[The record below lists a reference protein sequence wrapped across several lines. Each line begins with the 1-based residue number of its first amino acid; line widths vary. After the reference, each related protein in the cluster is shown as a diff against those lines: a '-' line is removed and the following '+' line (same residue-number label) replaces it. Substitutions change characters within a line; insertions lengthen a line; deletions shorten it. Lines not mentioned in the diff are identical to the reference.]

1 MNTENLIN
9 FLDINI
15 FLNKDGKI
23 EFKKY
28 RKNLSDTVLTN
39 FEESISSPK
48 YKKGAIMTNL
58 HREFD
63 ASSSKKTILETV
75 EELKEV

>member
-1 MNTENLIN
+1 MNSENSIN

-15 FLNKDGKI
+15 FLNKDEKI

-28 RKNLSDTVLTN
+28 RKNSLDTVMTN

-48 YKKGAIMTNL
+48 YKKVRFLQIDIENL
-58 HREFD
+58 MLV
-63 ASSSKKTILETV
+63 ALKKTF
-75 EELKEV
+75 